1 MSVDRAPK
9 RIRRAARERINDSH
23 ATQSISTAH
32 QEGKAVTDELD
43 DDLDFSP
50 AIERTAAARATVGR
64 TSRDATA
71 KRGAARPRGQ
81 DRSTGTAPKSRGR
94 WRRRLASTVILA
106 AALAASGL
114 GYGLFSTASGADE
127 TASSSADIEAGRVL
141 YATSCIACHG
151 ANLEGVTDRGPSLI
165 GVGSAATYFQVSTG
179 RMPAMSQQ
187 AQIPK
192 KDPKF
197 TDEQSRQLAAFVQ
210 SNGGGNELPEGNLRD
225 GNVAEGGEL
234 FRLNCASC
242 HNFAGKGAPLSA
254 GAYAPAINA
263 TDEQIYAVMLSGAQN
278 MPTFSDNQ
286 LTPEQKRSIVSYI
299 QSLEASNDP
308 GGAAIGRAGP
318 VPEGLVIF
326 IIGIGGLMGVI
337 LWIGAKS

>member
-1 MSVDRAPK
+1 M
-9 RIRRAARERINDSH
+9 
-23 ATQSISTAH
+23 
-32 QEGKAVTDELD
+32 TDELD

-50 AIERTAAARATVGR
+50 AIERAGASGSARA
-64 TSRDATA
+64 
-71 KRGAARPRGQ
+71 GAASAPASRANTGPRSKAASGA
-81 DRSTGTAPKSRGR
+81 APKARGR

-106 AALAASGL
+106 AALVGSGI
-114 GYGLFSTASGADE
+114 GYGLFSSSSGADE
-127 TASSSADIEAGRVL
+127 TASAAADIEAGRLL
-141 YATSCIACHG
+141 YNTSCIACHG
-151 ANLEGVTDRGPSLI
+151 ANLEGVLDRGPTLV

-187 AQIPK
+187 AQIPA

-197 TDEQSRQLAAFVQ
+197 TEEQARQLAAFIQ
-210 SNGGGNELPEGNLRD
+210 ANGGGPEIPEGNLRD
-225 GNVAEGGEL
+225 GDIAEGGEL

-242 HNFAGKGAPLSA
+242 HNFAGKGAPLSG

-263 TDEQIYAVMLSGAQN
+263 TDRQIYAVMLTGAQN
-278 MPTFSDNQ
+278 MPTFGDNQ
-286 LTPEQKRSIVSYI
+286 LTPEQKRSVVAYI
-299 QSLEASNDP
+299 QSLEASADP

>member
-1 MSVDRAPK
+1 M
-9 RIRRAARERINDSH
+9 
-23 ATQSISTAH
+23 
-32 QEGKAVTDELD
+32 TDAFD

-50 AIERTAAARATVGR
+50 AIERTAAARATVDR
-64 TSRDATA
+64 PSQDTIATRRMPRL
-71 KRGAARPRGQ
+71 RGKGGPV
-81 DRSTGTAPKSRGR
+81 TAPPKTRGR
-94 WRRRLASTVILA
+94 WRRRLASSAVLA
-106 AALAASGL
+106 AALAGSGL
-114 GYGLFSTASGADE
+114 GYGLFSSASGADD
-127 TASSSADIEAGRVL
+127 TASSAADIAAGRAL
-141 YATSCIACHG
+141 YATSCISCHG
-151 ANLEGVTDRGPSLI
+151 ANLEGVKDRGPSII
-165 GVGSAATYFQVSTG
+165 GIGSAATYFQVSTG

-187 AQIPK
+187 AQIPQK
-192 KDPKF
+192 PPKF
-197 TDEQSRQLAAFVQ
+197 TDEQSRQLAAYVQ

-225 GNVAEGGEL
+225 GNIAEGGEL

-286 LTPEQKRSIVSYI
+286 LTPAQKRSIVSYI
-299 QSLEASNDP
+299 QTLEASGDP

-326 IIGIGGLMGVI
+326 IVGIGGLMGVI

>member
-1 MSVDRAPK
+1 M
-9 RIRRAARERINDSH
+9 
-23 ATQSISTAH
+23 
-32 QEGKAVTDELD
+32 AVTDELD

-50 AIERTAAARATVGR
+50 AIARAAAARTSVGR
-64 TSRDATA
+64 APRDGAA
-71 KRGAARPRGQ
+71 KREAAGPRGKAA
-81 DRSTGTAPKSRGR
+81 SATTAPTARGR
-94 WRRRLASTVILA
+94 WRRRLVSTAILGV
-106 AALAASGL
+106 ALAGSGL
-114 GYGLFSTASGADE
+114 GYGLFSPASGADE
-127 TASSSADIEAGRVL
+127 TANSAANVEAGRIL

-151 ANLEGVTDRGPSLI
+151 ANLEGVHNRGPSLI
-165 GVGSAATYFQVSTG
+165 GIGSAATYFQVSTG
-179 RMPAMSQQ
+179 RMPAMGQQ
-187 AQIPK
+187 AQIPQK
-192 KDPKF
+192 EPKF
-197 TDEQSRQLAAFVQ
+197 TDEQSRELAAYVQ
-210 SNGGGNELPEGNLRD
+210 SNGGGNEVPEGNLRD

-254 GAYAPAINA
+254 GAYAPAIKA
-263 TDEQIYAVMLSGAQN
+263 TDEQMYAVMLSGAQN

-286 LTPEQKRSIVSYI
+286 LTPEQKRSIISYI
-299 QSLEASNDP
+299 QTLEASADP